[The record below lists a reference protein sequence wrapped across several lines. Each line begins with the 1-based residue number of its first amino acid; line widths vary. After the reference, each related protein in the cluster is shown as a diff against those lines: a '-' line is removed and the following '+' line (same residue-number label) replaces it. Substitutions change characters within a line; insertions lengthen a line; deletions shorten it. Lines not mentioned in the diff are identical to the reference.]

1 MPGGCVPVPGV
12 PALGAEDVPRLGATD
27 SLGVGVGVGDISPG
41 DVLLGSA
48 EGDWLG
54 AGRLLGTMAG

>member
-1 MPGGCVPVPGV
+1 V
-12 PALGAEDVPRLGATD
+12 PADVPELGAEDVPGLGGTE
-27 SLGVGVGVGDISPG
+27 SLGVGVGVGVGVMSPG
-41 DVLLGSA
+41 DVLLGCA